1 MERLVTFYVEQ
12 HNTFLPHAAF
22 AGQTPDEMYF
32 GRGDIVPGELAAA
45 HSRARDTRMAANRA
59 LSCESCRTVEVQG
72 EPKSFVDPD
81 VLQLYAEESGMS

>member
-1 MERLVTFYVEQ
+1 M
-12 HNTFLPHAAF
+12 LPQAAF
-22 AGQTPDEMYF
+22 AGQTPEEMYL

-45 HSRARDTRMAANRA
+45 HARARDTRMAANRA

-81 VLQLYAEESGMS
+81 VLQLHAEELEMS